1 MRRDAPAGDS
11 PHDAHSA
18 HRHVGLPP
26 WAVGAIAAIGTVAAM
41 AGLLL
46 VLTLPFL
53 SRVDALLT
61 DVEETLPVVHELR
74 PEVGR
79 IDANVDHVTPRFGQM
94 QDQLGHMEEALGD
107 VSDPVVRM
115 ERHTRELLDA
125 IATLEEMGG
134 HVEALPGL
142 QRDFGH
148 VADDLGGMRADF
160 THVRGLMEELVVA
173 LEALGDGFGDVV
185 ELLEEMSTS
194 VDNLDRKTG
203 PPPPEG
209 PLPW

>member
-1 MRRDAPAGDS
+1 VSRDVPEGDT
-11 PHDAHSA
+11 PHGARPDRQNA
-18 HRHVGLPP
+18 GLPP
-26 WAVGAIAAIGTVAAM
+26 WAVGVIAAAGTVVAM
-41 AGLLL
+41 VGLLL
-46 VLTLPFL
+46 VVALPFL

-61 DVEETLPVVHELR
+61 DVEDTLPVVHELR

-94 QDQLGHMEEALGD
+94 QDQLGHMEGALGD

-125 IATLEEMGG
+125 IDTLEEMGG

-148 VADDLGGMRADF
+148 VADDLGGMRDDF

-173 LEALGDGFGDVV
+173 LEVLGDGFGDVV

-209 PLPW
+209 HLPW